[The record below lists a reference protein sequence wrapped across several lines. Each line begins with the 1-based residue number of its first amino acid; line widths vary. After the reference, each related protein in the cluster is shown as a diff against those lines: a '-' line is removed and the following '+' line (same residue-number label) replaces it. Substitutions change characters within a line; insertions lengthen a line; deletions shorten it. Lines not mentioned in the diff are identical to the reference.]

1 MARIRAELKEGS
13 SYSFLN
19 GPSFVKGT
27 PQTLTNPKEIRM
39 VSGCGFFTVTDLEA
53 EEAAHQAEMDAMNV
67 KADVAG
73 EKTAPAPALSF
84 DSRPKVKPRR
94 SKGR

>member
-19 GPSFVKGT
+19 GPTFVKGT
-27 PQTLTNPKEIRM
+27 PQTLTNPKEIRL
-39 VSGCGFFTVTDLEA
+39 VCSCGFFTVTDMEA
-53 EEAAHQAEMDAMNV
+53 EEAAHQAELEAT
-67 KADVAG
+67 KATV
-73 EKTAPAPALSF
+73 EKTAGPMPSG
-84 DSRPKVKPRR
+84 RPTAKPRR